1 MKFSVNWLREFVDL
15 PKSPEEIAEL
25 LTRAGIETKN
35 IETRGANVDK
45 VIVSQ
50 ITASS
55 RHPNADR
62 LTVCEVEDGSGAKRQ
77 IVCGATN
84 YKVGDKVPVA
94 LPGTK
99 LPNGTEIRKS
109 KLRGV
114 ESEGMLC
121 SPIELG
127 LGEDASGLLILSP
140 DAKVGAPIGD
150 LFPSDTIL
158 DVEITPNRG
167 DLLSHFGLA
176 REIAALTGSSFRAP
190 KAFGVEESR
199 DGTEGKATGSLDFAR
214 DDGVKIAASRE
225 CPFFSLRKID
235 NVKVGPSPQWLR
247 SKIES
252 VGIRS
257 INNIVDIS
265 NFVMLELGQPTHAF
279 DADKLKGSI
288 NVRLAGD
295 GEKFLALDGKTYSL
309 KPDNCVIADQERA
322 VGIGGVMG
330 GEETGV
336 TDSTKNILLEAA
348 YFLPA
353 SIRRTARDL
362 DLQSDASY
370 RFERGVD
377 PEMILRA
384 SQRASEL
391 MNEIA
396 GGTPANEIQV
406 AGELP
411 ADPADV
417 SLSYEKCSR
426 VIGVAIDPK
435 TVDEILTRFGLWKT
449 AGTNESAT
457 WKIPSYRR
465 DLQRD
470 VDLIEEVLRAYG
482 IDKIP
487 GRTRGRFMPTSTADR
502 SHDLETIVLRQ
513 RLAGSGFS
521 EVRTSKLISRSA
533 LASNKA
539 VELRNP
545 LSEDHVA
552 LRPNLISG
560 LLDVLERNIRAGAES
575 VSFFEIGRV
584 FPSSEDEERHLGIL
598 LWGNIGSASNWRS
611 QTRRNPDL
619 FDLKGTLEGVVP
631 NLSFGP
637 AKCPDFALVIEIFS
651 DDKPI
656 GFAGQLLA
664 NKSSAP
670 GSVFIAELNLDHF
683 PIGGSAK
690 KFRELDRFP
699 AITRDIAMIVPE
711 KLTHA
716 EILRG
721 IEEPAE
727 PLLESVQLFDLFT
740 TKEGA
745 DSTGSRKSLAYRLT
759 YRAKDRTLTN
769 EEVNAA
775 HAKIRER
782 LKREL
787 GVTLRE

>member
-15 PKSPEEIAEL
+15 PEKPDEIAEL
-25 LTRAGIETKN
+25 LARAGIETKN
-35 IETRGANVDK
+35 IETRGANIDK

-62 LTVCEVEDGSGAKRQ
+62 LTVCEVDDGSGTKRQ

-84 YKVGDKVPVA
+84 YKVGDKVPLA
-94 LPGTK
+94 LPGAK

-140 DAKVGAPIGD
+140 DTKVGAPIAD
-150 LFPSDTIL
+150 LFPADTIL

-176 REIAALTGSSFRAP
+176 REIAALSGKKLKTTAP
-190 KAFGVEESR
+190 EPKIETEKSGV
-199 DGTEGKATGSLDFAR
+199 T
-214 DDGVKIAASRE
+214 IAATNE
-225 CPFFSLRKID
+225 CPFFSLRKVD

-247 SKIES
+247 AKIES
-252 VGIRS
+252 VGVRS

-265 NFVMLELGQPTHAF
+265 NFVLLELGQPTHAF
-279 DADKLKGSI
+279 DADKLKGGI
-288 NVRLAGD
+288 NVRLAHD

-309 KPDNCVIADQERA
+309 KPDNCVIADQEPA

-336 TDSTKNILLEAA
+336 TDSTKEILLEAA

-362 DLQSDASY
+362 NLQSDASY

-377 PEMILRA
+377 PDMILRA
-384 SQRASEL
+384 SQRAAEL
-391 MNEIA
+391 MGEIA
-396 GGTPANEIQV
+396 GGTPAKEIHV

-411 ADPADV
+411 ADPGDV
-417 SLSYEKCSR
+417 SLSYEKCPR

-435 TVDEILTRFGLWKT
+435 TIDEILTRFGLRKT
-449 AGTNESAT
+449 ADTSKSAT

-470 VDLIEEVLRAYG
+470 VDLIEEVLRGYG

-487 GRTRGRFMPTSTADR
+487 GRTRGRFIPTSAADR
-502 SHDLETIVLRQ
+502 SHDVETLFLRN
-513 RLAGSGFS
+513 RLTASGLS

-533 LASNKA
+533 SALSEAM
-539 VELRNP
+539 ELRNP

-552 LRPNLISG
+552 LRPNLING

-575 VSFFEIGRV
+575 VFIFEIGRA
-584 FPSSEDEERHLGIL
+584 FIPPSGKEERHLGIL
-598 LWGNIGSASNWRS
+598 LWGNVASAPNWRS
-611 QTRRNPDL
+611 QPRRSLDL
-619 FDLKGTLEGVVP
+619 FDLKGALERVIP
-631 NLSFGP
+631 NLSFWPGQFR
-637 AKCPDFALVIEIFS
+637 DFALAVDICSADER
-651 DDKPI
+651 I
-656 GFAGQLLA
+656 GFGGQFVA
-664 NKSSAP
+664 SKSSAP
-670 GSVFIAELNLDHF
+670 GPVLVAEVNADLVLDR
-683 PIGGSAK
+683 GASAK
-690 KFRELDRFP
+690 KFRELDRYP

-721 IEEPAE
+721 IEEPEE
-727 PLLESVQLFDLFT
+727 PLLESVQLFDLF
-740 TKEGA
+740 EGTEGTA
-745 DSTGSRKSLAYRLT
+745 PPASGKSLAYRLT
-759 YRAKDRTLTN
+759 YRAKNRTLTN
-769 EEVNAA
+769 EEVTAA

>member
-1 MKFSVNWLREFVDL
+1 
-15 PKSPEEIAEL
+15 
-25 LTRAGIETKN
+25 
-35 IETRGANVDK
+35 
-45 VIVSQ
+45 
-50 ITASS
+50 
-55 RHPNADR
+55 
-62 LTVCEVEDGSGAKRQ
+62 
-77 IVCGATN
+77 
-84 YKVGDKVPVA
+84 
-94 LPGTK
+94 
-99 LPNGTEIRKS
+99 
-109 KLRGV
+109 
-114 ESEGMLC
+114 
-121 SPIELG
+121 
-127 LGEDASGLLILSP
+127 
-140 DAKVGAPIGD
+140 
-150 LFPSDTIL
+150 
-158 DVEITPNRG
+158 
-167 DLLSHFGLA
+167 
-176 REIAALTGSSFRAP
+176 
-190 KAFGVEESR
+190 
-199 DGTEGKATGSLDFAR
+199 
-214 DDGVKIAASRE
+214 
-225 CPFFSLRKID
+225 
-235 NVKVGPSPQWLR
+235 
-247 SKIES
+247 
-252 VGIRS
+252 
-257 INNIVDIS
+257 
-265 NFVMLELGQPTHAF
+265 
-279 DADKLKGSI
+279 
-288 NVRLAGD
+288 
-295 GEKFLALDGKTYSL
+295 
-309 KPDNCVIADQERA
+309 
-322 VGIGGVMG
+322 MG

-362 DLQSDASY
+362 NLPSDASY

-377 PEMILRA
+377 PGMVLGA
-384 SQRASEL
+384 SQRAAEL
-391 MNEIA
+391 MGEIA
-396 GGTPANEIQV
+396 GGTPAKDIHV

-411 ADPADV
+411 SDPADV

-426 VIGVAIDPK
+426 VIGVTIDPK
-435 TVDEILTRFGLWKT
+435 TVDEILTRFGLRKS
-449 AGTNESAT
+449 AGTNQSAT

-487 GRTRGRFMPTSTADR
+487 GRTRGRFMATSAADR

-513 RLAGSGFS
+513 RLAGSGLS

-533 LASNKA
+533 MASNKA

-584 FPSSEDEERHLGIL
+584 FPPSDDEERHLGIL

-619 FDLKGTLEGVVP
+619 FDLKGTLEGIVP

-637 AKCPDFALVIEIFS
+637 TKCPDFALAIEIFS
-651 DDKPI
+651 DDKRI

-683 PIGGSAK
+683 PTDGATK
-690 KFRELDRFP
+690 KFRELDRYP

-711 KLTHA
+711 KLAHA
-716 EILRG
+716 EILRV
-721 IEEPAE
+721 IENPSEPM
-727 PLLESVQLFDLFT
+727 LESVQLFDLFEAVERT
-740 TKEGA
+740 APTASG
-745 DSTGSRKSLAYRLT
+745 KSLAYRLT
-759 YRAKDRTLTN
+759 YRAKNRTLTN
-769 EEVNAA
+769 EEVTAA